1 MAVIIFNINHSP
13 SYIAKN
19 ESDLKIHRG
28 DLEIIK
34 ADGRLKTISDA
45 DYDSYLCGEKSA
57 RLDGDNVVFEDVL
70 NVDDP
75 NHEVTSEE
83 FDYAI
88 DSYLTMVTNTLEN
101 NDHLRKEEHANL
113 KTRLEDFKSA
123 LENIDKSALS
133 FPLSSSFRRWWTDNQ
148 SSEIFD
154 TRFIS

>member
-34 ADGRLKTISDA
+34 ADGRLKTISDS

-57 RLDGDNVVFEDVL
+57 RLDGDNVVFE
-70 NVDDP
+70 DP

-88 DSYLTMVTNTLEN
+88 DSYLTMVTNTLKN

-113 KTRLEDFKSA
+113 KTRLETFKSA

-133 FPLSSSFRRWWTDNQ
+133 FPLSGSFRRWWTDNQ